1 MAKQIPMDIDEEDF
15 IIRIHPHR
23 DTNNKWPADV
33 TLGIITSDENPLSDH
48 DFFYMMEFTNLI
60 CAVVPVMQDKP
71 SIREELEAFIEEEK
85 RQVKEKEK
93 KVKRLKKIET
103 KGNVISVKFS
113 DKVDGSA

>member
-1 MAKQIPMDIDEEDF
+1 
-15 IIRIHPHR
+15 
-23 DTNNKWPADV
+23 
-33 TLGIITSDENPLSDH
+33 
-48 DFFYMMEFTNLI
+48 
-60 CAVVPVMQDKP
+60 MQDKP